1 MRRRLGPRALVNLNQ
16 LPDRTSE
23 MWIDDGVPGPVGQR
37 RHRYLPTFILPG
49 LSSLHIDFT
58 ASKT

>member
-1 MRRRLGPRALVNLNQ
+1 MNLNQ